1 MRRFAEAE
9 SGVVGVPVVVQPAP
23 AQHHLVAVLVEVRDV
38 EVAVVA
44 VPHENV
50 WSAVRATAP

>member
-1 MRRFAEAE
+1 MRFAEAE
-9 SGVVGVPVVVQPAP
+9 SGVAGVPVVVQPVP
-23 AQHHLVAVLVEVRDV
+23 VQHHLVAVLVEVRDV

-50 WSAVRATAP
+50 